1 MELTDRQKQ
10 ILRAIVD
17 IYVSTAEPVGSKAI
31 AALPDMKCS
40 SATIRN
46 EMADL
51 TQMGLLEQPH
61 TSAGRV
67 PSPAGYRLYIDELMT
82 DYRLSLDETKS
93 LNEALELK
101 SQEFDKMMSQ
111 LGKMVSKMTDLPAYT
126 VVKEKGK
133 RRHIFMKN
141 QQSISSPILYPWASA
156 KTLRYVP
163 PNWIF
168 FK

>member
-31 AALPDMKCS
+31 AALPDVSCS

-46 EMADL
+46 EMAEL

-61 TSAGRV
+61 TSAGRI
-67 PSPAGYRLYIDELMT
+67 PSPAGYRFYIDELMQ
-82 DYRLSLDETKS
+82 DYRLSMDETKS

-111 LGKMVSKMTDLPAYT
+111 VGKLVSKMTDLPAYT
-126 VVKEKGK
+126 VAT
-133 RRHIFMKN
+133 RR
-141 QQSISSPILYPWASA
+141 S
-156 KTLRYVP
+156 
-163 PNWIF
+163 
-168 FK
+168 